1 MSYFLETT
9 TTITTNTTN
18 SSDSIMASTQ
28 HKEKTEL
35 SAQTTKRSISSDIQM
50 ETKKIMVNHESS
62 KQTSQFIAAAPPP
75 IKFVSAAT
83 MVASKNTSND
93 AIPEISDE
101 ELLEMTLAFEKQQ
114 QQEQQQ

>member
-1 MSYFLETT
+1 M
-9 TTITTNTTN
+9 I
-18 SSDSIMASTQ
+18 STQ
-28 HKEKTEL
+28 HKETTEL
-35 SAQTTKRSISSDIQM
+35 SAQTMKRSISSDIQM